1 MGLKPL
7 HDWVL
12 IRRDEPEEITAGG
25 IIIPASARSEPSRG
39 VVEAIGPGRY
49 KKDRGKKEERFV
61 PTVLKPG
68 QWVFFPEYAARDAE
82 LDGGKVTLIREEDIL
97 GTFEGR
103 SKPAGEKHQQTER
116 RKEGPPAEK
125 NAARAPENVR
135 KKKTAVRT
143 KPGKAAKPRK
153 AVKQT
158 TVPKKKTKTAS
169 PKDKGEKKLKAEK
182 TVSARK
188 TPKKTPKKTAKKV
201 KKTTPKKPTAKKAAS
216 KKTVRKKTALK
227 RIVPKKKTPRKR

>member
-39 VVEAIGPGRY
+39 VVEAIGPGAY

-68 QWVFFPEYAARDAE
+68 QRVFFPEYAARDAE
-82 LDGGKVTLIREEDIL
+82 LNGGKVTLIREEDII
-97 GTFEGR
+97 GTFEGQP
-103 SKPAGEKHQQTER
+103 KPAGEKHRQAEH
-116 RKEGPPAEK
+116 RKEAPPAEK
-125 NAARAPENVR
+125 NAARGSESVR
-135 KKKTAVRT
+135 KKKTVMKT
-143 KPGKAAKPRK
+143 KQGKAAKPRK

-158 TVPKKKTKTAS
+158 AAPKKKTKTVS
-169 PKDKGEKKLKAEK
+169 PKTKGEKKLKAEK
-182 TVSARK
+182 TVS
-188 TPKKTPKKTAKKV
+188 TKKTPKKTAGKV
-201 KKTTPKKPTAKKAAS
+201 KKTTSKKPTAKKTAS
-216 KKTVRKKTALK
+216 QKTVRKKTALK
-227 RIVPKKKTPRKR
+227 RIVSKKKTSRKR